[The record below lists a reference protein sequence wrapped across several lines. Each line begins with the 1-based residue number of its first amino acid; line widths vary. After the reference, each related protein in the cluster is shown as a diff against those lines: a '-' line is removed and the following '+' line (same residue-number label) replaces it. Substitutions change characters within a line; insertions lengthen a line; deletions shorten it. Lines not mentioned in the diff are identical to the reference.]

1 MTLFVLTHHHE
12 PADCGAAIAAWKGF
26 DSPLR
31 GMPIVASCISGGHH
45 AWWQVDAPDAAA
57 ALAQLPPFVAA
68 RTEIEAVR
76 EVLVP

>member
-1 MTLFVLTHHHE
+1 MTLFVLTHHHD

-31 GMPIVASCISGGHH
+31 GLPIVASCISGGHH
-45 AWWQVDAPDAAA
+45 AWWQVDAPDAAT

-76 EVLVP
+76 EVRVP